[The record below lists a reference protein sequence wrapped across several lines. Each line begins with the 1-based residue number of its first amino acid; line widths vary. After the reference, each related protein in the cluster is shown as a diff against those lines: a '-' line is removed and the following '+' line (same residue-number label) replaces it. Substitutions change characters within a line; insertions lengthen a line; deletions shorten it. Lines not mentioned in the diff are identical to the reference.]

1 MRVLVKSFSVTW
13 MDGSVGK
20 LYLQNLSSHDSLVS
34 SVLLGWLQGPH
45 MIPTSCSESGAPH
58 LSPLPHL
65 SSPYLTEHEARRVEQ
80 SLEAFEV
87 GGSIGS
93 PGFQGCS

>member
-58 LSPLPHL
+58 LSPLPL
-65 SSPYLTEHEARRVEQ
+65 SLALI
-80 SLEAFEV
+80 SLALISRNMRPGEWSRES
-87 GGSIGS
+87 GSL
-93 PGFQGCS
+93 

>member
-13 MDGSVGK
+13 MDGSVGE
-20 LYLQNLSSHDSLVS
+20 LYLQNLSSHDSLVPS
-34 SVLLGWLQGPH
+34 ALLGWLQGPH

-80 SLEAFEV
+80 RVWKPLRLGEV
-87 GGSIGS
+87 
-93 PGFQGCS
+93 